1 MGGIEHDERL
11 LTEKEVSKLLNIS
24 VDTLRAWRRRKNKE
38 KTVPYI
44 KVGTKLVRYR
54 PSDIDEFLNKNRE
67 KRGY

>member
-24 VDTLRAWRRRKNKE
+24 VDTLRAWRKRKNKE
-38 KTVPYI
+38 GTLPFV

-54 PSDIDEFLNKNRE
+54 RSEIEEFLNKN
-67 KRGY
+67 KK